1 MDYALSGSIYTILVF
16 VSFIG
21 VVIWAYSKKSKSNF
35 DEAQNL
41 IFDDEPKSE
50 PEPESKLEQDKRES
64 KIDE

>member
-1 MDYALSGSIYTILVF
+1 

-21 VVIWAYSKKSKSNF
+21 VVIWAYSNKSKSNF

>member
-21 VVIWAYSKKSKSNF
+21 VVLWAYSNKSKSNF
-35 DEAQNL
+35 DEAEKL
-41 IFDDEPKSE
+41 IFDDELEPKT
-50 PEPESKLEQDKRES
+50 EQDKRES